1 MIARPHFYL
10 ALLTAVIAL
19 LVTWCFNPFALY
31 FQNDD
36 FIHIPLSAHRQLMQ
50 RNSFRPVCDFSIMLD
65 YWLWH
70 KQAWGYHLTNLLLHI
85 INSLVVFKVSVSVLH
100 KYQLVNNP
108 VSTAWCIAVLFFAY
122 AMHSEAVFWI
132 LGRSAALGTLFFLLS
147 IFFYLKRANGKY
159 FITSIVFIFLS
170 WLSYE
175 STWILPAVI
184 LIISVVDVQL
194 DRSELVKEWFCVLPV
209 FCCFFIYLFLRYY
222 FTGQLVGNYEAGFF
236 IQGNVKVLAQNFVKL
251 MIRSWLP
258 PMQNWKLL
266 IIFFVFLIAAIVL
279 RFFSIKE
286 KKIRTG
292 LIVFMGIWLITLL
305 HFSSLG
311 IDTRGTEAER
321 FLYLPS
327 VFVCMIIC
335 LLAEQVSFLKL
346 RYGILV
352 GILCIHLAV
361 LMNNARNYRF
371 TGTIVR
377 TTIEQV
383 KALQHT
389 PVLYI
394 TNLPLQ
400 YRGALIFRSGFR
412 EAVAWMKNEQSID
425 SVSILSKQT
434 KDQAFTPNYQVDIKD
449 STIVSK
455 PKRLNKGDTYWRF
468 TDSSLQVFTQP

>member
-1 MIARPHFYL
+1 
-10 ALLTAVIAL
+10 
-19 LVTWCFNPFALY
+19 
-31 FQNDD
+31 
-36 FIHIPLSAHRQLMQ
+36 MQ

-85 INSLVVFKVSVSVLH
+85 INSLVLYKVSVSVLH
-100 KYQLVNNP
+100 KYRLVTKP
-108 VSTAWCIAVLFFAY
+108 VSTAGCIAVLFFAY

-132 LGRSAALGTLFFLLS
+132 LGRSASLGTLFFLLS
-147 IFFYLKRANGKY
+147 VFFYLKRETGRY
-159 FITSIVFIFLS
+159 FIASMLFIFLS

-184 LIISVVDVQL
+184 LIISVVDVQM

-209 FCCFFIYLFLRYY
+209 FCIFFIYLFLRYY

-266 IIFFVFLIAAIVL
+266 IIFFVFLVAAAVV

-286 KKIRTG
+286 HSIKAG
-292 LIVFMGIWLITLL
+292 LIVFVFIWLITLM

-327 VFVCMIIC
+327 VFVCIIIC
-335 LLAEQVSFLKL
+335 LLAEQVSLLRL
-346 RYGILV
+346 RYVILL

-361 LMNNARNYRF
+361 LMNNARSYRF
-371 TGTIVR
+371 AGTIVR

-383 KALQHT
+383 KSLSHT
-389 PVLYI
+389 TVLYVA
-394 TNLPLQ
+394 NLPLQ

-412 EAVAWMKNEQSID
+412 EAVTWMKNEQGID
-425 SVSILSKQT
+425 SVSILSRQT
-434 KDQAFTPNYQVDIKD
+434 KDQAFARSYQVNIKD
-449 STIVSK
+449 STIISK
-455 PKRLNKGDTYWRF
+455 PIRLNKGDAYWRF
-468 TDSSLQVFTQP
+468 TDSSLEVFTQP